1 MATRWHWGHGI
12 AMVYGTFALATVG
25 FVVFAMDQ
33 RVDLVSDD
41 YYARSITLDARRA
54 AEANAR
60 GLGEAFA
67 ITTRDTTIDVQ
78 WPAAARDG
86 ASGTLTL
93 YRPSDARADRTAAMA
108 PDAAGHQQISLA
120 GLAPGKWMLQVE
132 WQSAGKTYY
141 AEREVDVR

>member
-1 MATRWHWGHGI
+1 MASRWHWGHGI
-12 AMVYGTFALATVG
+12 ALVYGTFALATVG

-33 RVDLVSDD
+33 PVDLVSED

-60 GLGEAFA
+60 ALGAGFT
-67 ITTRDTTIDVQ
+67 ITTRETAVEVQ
-78 WPAAARDG
+78 WPAAAREG
-86 ASGTLTL
+86 ATGTLTL

-108 PDAAGHQQISLA
+108 PDADGRQPMSLS

-132 WQSAGKTYY
+132 WQASGRTYY